1 VSAAP
6 TSETGS
12 RRGHARDA
20 AATLVADVHRT
31 IKLAQLHALDNQ
43 AVVRQLESTRQAV
56 REYALRAGE
65 PATIFFARGLVFV
78 GSEPLEG
85 SRGAYEAAA
94 ELATFLARAGGN
106 ELAFASEVTIADVR
120 HFVEGVVA
128 CLRGG
133 RFAEG
138 PRVRLRALPDGL
150 ARGLEVD
157 RLEGEARVVRT
168 YATAVVSMRRF
179 FESLDRGELTMPRR
193 IKRIAQHLVDLSAGR
208 TPAFLG
214 VTAARNANHDEAGRA
229 VNTAILSV
237 AMGRQVTSDPVVLS
251 RLAMA
256 ALMFD
261 AGRPRAR
268 RAMRL
273 EGDEASIVARLGE
286 EAERTLPAGTAAVL
300 TALGRVNEPTIVRTV
315 VAYEAISLTGRRAP
329 LYRGVRPATF
339 HARIVAVAHA
349 YNDLVTPEPGAPQ
362 TEPAEALMALDAR
375 ADAAEKTAIRLLQAA
390 LGIVPPGTM
399 IELSTG
405 EIGIVI
411 GSEGA
416 PVLRIVVDASGAIPA
431 SPIEF
436 TLGSD
441 ARRAM
446 RVVGSDPSF
455 VAERAP
461 RKAAPLP
468 VEPPPVSSTPTPS
481 RVAPVAR
488 AAHEAITVARD
499 VDATMID
506 RSPFEDLE
514 PSPAPPEVVEPPPP
528 ESGKVALLRRAT
540 IPPMKVPPSS
550 RRGSVPPESMRPAG
564 LQLPAVA
571 PDVKG
576 TVARS
581 PLPHLFVHILGRGLS
596 GSLVLDETE
605 TMRHAIVFQD
615 GAPTKAHVVLR
626 GTRLGELLVTRG
638 DLASDDLVDVVARAR
653 AADRPIGKQLVA
665 EGKVGAAQVGS
676 ALEEQLDARIAELAT
691 LAPETVYRFYERHD
705 VLAHREPYAFDPLP
719 RVLAAARS
727 WRDEGAID
735 AAVARLGGAALA
747 LHPSAMLE
755 RFHPTEEERVAIE
768 WAVAGGFDYRGLLAE
783 EIASPEAV
791 RPIVWTLL
799 ATRHIDVGAGH
810 FPLGVRP
817 PRVAPIA
824 LPSQEDD
831 PGRPSFLS
839 LPEPA
844 EGVPSALIVVSS
856 APSSG
861 PISIQVASAI
871 DVRITDADDARR
883 TAILEREAAIG
894 SSDAYQILGIDER
907 ADEIAIQ
914 RAYLEAVK
922 RFHPD
927 RLPPELA
934 DLQPAAARVFGE
946 LTEAHKTLMDP
957 EKRRAHDAARA
968 QGIALSGEKSE
979 VERVL
984 EASTNFEKALVMF
997 KRGDTAAARRFAALA
1012 AEGDESVG
1020 EHLALHG
1027 YLLALEG
1034 GPDATARA
1042 LELLDRAA
1050 SDDDASD
1057 RVCFW
1062 RGSVRKKLGMAE
1074 GAIADF
1080 RRAAEKNPKNI
1091 DAVREVRLFEMRSQ
1105 KREQAKKSLLSGL
1118 FGRRRD

>member
-1 VSAAP
+1 VSPSSQRIRAE
-6 TSETGS
+6 SGS

-20 AATLVADVHRT
+20 AATLVADVHRS
-31 IKLAQLHALDNQ
+31 IKLAQIHAMDNQ
-43 AVVRQLESTRQAV
+43 AVVRQLEATRTAV

-78 GSEPLEG
+78 GSEPLKG
-85 SRGAYEAAA
+85 SRSAYEAAA
-94 ELATFLARAGGN
+94 ELATYLARAGGN
-106 ELAFASEVTIADVR
+106 ELGFASEVTTGDLRA
-120 HFVEGVVA
+120 FVEGVVA
-128 CLRGG
+128 SLRGG
-133 RFAEG
+133 RYGEA
-138 PRVRLRALPDGL
+138 PRVRLRSVPEGL
-150 ARGLEVD
+150 ARGLEVE

-179 FESLDRGELTMPRR
+179 FEALDRGDLAMPRR
-193 IKRIAQHLVDLSAGR
+193 IKRIAQSLVDLSAGR

-229 VNTAILSV
+229 VNAAILAV

-261 AGRPRAR
+261 AGVPRAR
-268 RAMRL
+268 RSMRI
-273 EGDEASIVARLGE
+273 EGDDAAIVAQLGGA
-286 EAERTLPAGTAAVL
+286 AERTLPAGTAAVL

-315 VAYEAISLTGRRAP
+315 VSYEAITLAKGPARQS

-339 HARIVAVAHA
+339 HARIVAVARA
-349 YNDLVTPEPGAPQ
+349 YNDLVTPQPGEPQKAP
-362 TEPAEALMALDAR
+362 EEALHALDER
-375 ADAAEKTAIRLLQAA
+375 ADTAQKTAIRLLQAA

-405 EIGIVI
+405 EIGIVV

-416 PVLRIVVDASGAIPA
+416 PLLRVVVDASGGIPE

-436 TLGSD
+436 VLGSD
-441 ARRAM
+441 ARRPM
-446 RVVGSDPSF
+446 RVVGRDASF
-455 VAERAP
+455 VAAKRNV
-461 RKAAPLP
+461 LP
-468 VEPPPVSSTPTPS
+468 SEPPPISSTPTPS
-481 RVAPVAR
+481 RVAPAVVR
-488 AAHEAITVARD
+488 VVET
-499 VDATMID
+499 DATVID
-506 RSPFEDLE
+506 RSPFEDLQPSPSPPE
-514 PSPAPPEVVEPPPP
+514 AIERSPAP
-528 ESGKVALLRRAT
+528 ESGRVALVRRAT

-550 RRGSVPPESMRPAG
+550 RRKSAPPVKSG
-564 LQLPAVA
+564 LELPDAA
-571 PDVKG
+571 PDVRG

-596 GSLVLDETE
+596 GTLVLQESETV
-605 TMRHAIVFQD
+605 MHALVFQD

-626 GTRLGELLVTRG
+626 GPRLGDLLAARG
-638 DLASDDLVDVVARAR
+638 DVTSADLVEAVARAR
-653 AADRPIGKQLVA
+653 ASERPIGKQLVA
-665 EGKVGAAQVGS
+665 EGKIGASAVGS

-691 LAPETVYRFYERHD
+691 LAPDTVYLFYENRD
-705 VLAHREPYAFDPLP
+705 LLPHREPYAFDPLP
-719 RVLAAARS
+719 RVLVAARS

-735 AAVARLGGAALA
+735 GAVARLGGAALA
-747 LHPSAMLE
+747 LHPSAALE
-755 RFHPTEEERVAIE
+755 RFRPTEEERVAIE

-783 EIASPEAV
+783 EIASPDAV

-817 PRVAPIA
+817 RVAPIA
-824 LPSQEDD
+824 LPAMPEDD

-844 EGVPSALIVVSS
+844 EGVPSALMVASKT
-856 APSSG
+856 PSGSG
-861 PISIQVASAI
+861 PISIKPALG
-871 DVRITDADDARR
+871 VRITITGEGDDELRSEILARD
-883 TAILEREAAIG
+883 AAIA
-894 SSDAYQILGIDER
+894 SSDAYSILGVDEK
-907 ADEIAIQ
+907 ADGVAVQ
-914 RAYLEAVK
+914 RAYFEAVK
-922 RFHPD
+922 KFHPD
-927 RLPPELA
+927 RLPAELA
-934 DLQPAAARVFGE
+934 DVSAAAARVFGA
-946 LTEAHKTLMDP
+946 LTEAHQTLMDP
-957 EKRRAHDAARA
+957 DKRRAHDEARA

-997 KRGDTAAARRFAALA
+997 KRGDQGAARRYAERA
-1012 AEGDESVG
+1012 AEGDASVG

-1034 GPDATARA
+1034 GPEATARA

-1050 SDDDASD
+1050 SEDEATD
-1057 RVCFW
+1057 RTCYW
-1062 RGSVRKKLGMAE
+1062 RGSVRKKLGMLD

-1091 DAVREVRLFEMRSQ
+1091 DAVREVRLFEMRAQ
-1105 KREQAKKSLLSGL
+1105 KREVAKKSLLAGL